1 MWVVELHYTLI
12 LDKCLIPLVTVWYM
26 WVEGLHYTLT
36 LDKCLI
42 PPRYCM
48 VHVGVGITL
57 YINTR

>member
-1 MWVVELHYTLI
+1 MVHVGVEL
-12 LDKCLIPLVTVWYM
+12 P
-26 WVEGLHYTLT
+26 YTLT

-48 VHVGVGITL
+48 VHEGVGITL